1 MTRTAPSNTDPV
13 IDSRDIIE
21 RIEELEAERDS
32 FTGPCT
38 ACIESGERKGESCPE
53 CDGTGEREDATA
65 WAVANPEDAAELA
78 ALSKLAKEAEG
89 YADDW
94 THGVTLIHDDYFTD
108 YAREMLED
116 CGTIPRDLPTWV
128 EIDWEATARNVRMD
142 YTGVNF
148 DGVTYWV
155 R

>member
-1 MTRTAPSNTDPV
+1 MPNIIPSNTDST

-21 RIEELEAERDS
+21 RIDDLYGERAQWVDER
-32 FTGPCT
+32 TD
-38 ACIESGERKGESCPE
+38 AESG
-53 CDGTGEREDATA
+53 D
-65 WAVANPEDAAELA
+65 WQAVAFLWKLAHPDESAELA
-78 ALSKLAKEAEG
+78 ALEKLAEEAEG

-94 THGVTLIHDDYFTD
+94 THGVTLIRDDYFTD
-108 YAREMLED
+108 YARELLED

-142 YTGVNF
+142 YTYVNF
-148 DGVTYWV
+148 GGVTYWV